1 MATSILRKIV
11 CLLLSLFIMNGV
23 FAQQLQ
29 KQIESYL
36 ADKDAVVGVSVCFRG
51 REICSINGDTR
62 FPMYSVCKMYQ
73 AAATLD
79 VLCQR
84 NLSLQDTI
92 HISKSELLTNTYSPL
107 AQRFP
112 NQDVD
117 LTIEELLLYSL
128 QLSDNN
134 ACDILFNNFANPEA
148 TTQFIKTFHL
158 ENLRLQNTC
167 IRWTEQEQHE
177 VPNRCYDNYTTP
189 LDAAKFI
196 NNIATMPSFKSD
208 YCDSLLNWLTET
220 LINCKTGEKRLPR
233 YIESPQVGIGHKT
246 GTGPMKDGICQGIHD
261 VGFVTILNKNIT
273 YSIAVFCEN
282 KSLQNQDLEDVIAQ
296 ISLIV
301 YNHMMEIRG
310 EN

>member
-1 MATSILRKIV
+1 MKFEKRYI

-79 VLCQR
+79 VLCQK

-117 LTIEELLLYSL
+117 LTIEELLQYSL

-134 ACDILFNNFANPEA
+134 ACDIIFNNFSNPES
-148 TTQFIKTFHL
+148 TTQFIKTL
-158 ENLRLQNTC
+158 LIDSVGLQNTN

-220 LINCKTGEKRLPR
+220 LINCQTGGNRLPR
-233 YIESPQVGIGHKT
+233 YIKNPNVGIGHKT
-246 GTGPMKDGICQGIHD
+246 GTGPMENDICKGINDI
-261 VGFVTILNKNIT
+261 GFVTLLDKNLT
-273 YSIAVFCEN
+273 YGIAVFCEN
-282 KSLQNQDLEDVIAQ
+282 KSLQYQDLEDIIAQ

-301 YNHMMEIRG
+301 YNHMRELRIK
-310 EN
+310 N

>member
-1 MATSILRKIV
+1 MCIM
-11 CLLLSLFIMNGV
+11 LSLFIMNGV

-29 KQIESYL
+29 EQIESYL
-36 ADKDAVVGVSVCFRG
+36 ADKDAVVGVSIWSQDK
-51 REICSINGDTR
+51 EICSINGDTR
-62 FPMYSVCKMYQ
+62 FPMYSICKLYQ
-73 AAATLD
+73 AAAVLD
-79 VLCQR
+79 ALCQK
-84 NLSLQDTI
+84 NISLQDSI
-92 HISKSELLTNTYSPL
+92 HILQQEIHTDTYSPL

-112 NQDVD
+112 DQDVD
-117 LTIEELLLYSL
+117 LTIAELLLYSL

-220 LINCKTGEKRLPR
+220 LINCKTGENRLPR
-233 YIESPQVGIGHKT
+233 YLNNNTIGVGHKT

-282 KSLQNQDLEDVIAQ
+282 KSLQYQDLEDIIAQ

-301 YNHMMEIRG
+301 YNHMRELRIK
-310 EN
+310 N